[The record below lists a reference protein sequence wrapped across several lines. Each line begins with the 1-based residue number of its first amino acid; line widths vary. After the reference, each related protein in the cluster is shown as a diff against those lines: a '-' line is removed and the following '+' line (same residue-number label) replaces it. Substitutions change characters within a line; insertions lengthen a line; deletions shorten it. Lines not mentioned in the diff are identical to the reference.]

1 MNKKKLIALCAG
13 AAVLLLIV
21 IIVSLGGK
29 RTETSQ
35 EQLQSTETTVD
46 RNAEETKEQTE
57 PTRNLGAYHNDGQ
70 SENTEPLEEETTLP
84 TEALLIPEENI
95 ELGVVAGDMDAEID
109 EEDPEEFSEE
119 FTPAETTQQEMLPTE
134 TKPAETKPA
143 VNPLGEDFTL
153 SSLTY
158 ESYNAMTGE
167 QQKAVIDLFSSP
179 EEFVRWYQFAE
190 EKYLKEHPELAN
202 G

>member
-1 MNKKKLIALCAG
+1 MNKKTMIALCAG
-13 AAVLLLIV
+13 AAVLLLI
-21 IIVSLGGK
+21 ITAVSLGGK
-29 RTETSQ
+29 RTEAGQ
-35 EQLQSTETTVD
+35 EQLQSTETTVTQS
-46 RNAEETKEQTE
+46 EEATKEQTE
-57 PTRNLGAYHNDGQ
+57 PTRDLGAYHNDGQ
-70 SENTEPLEEETTLP
+70 TENTEPLEEETTVP
-84 TEALLIPEENI
+84 TQAPLIPEENI
-95 ELGVVAGDMDAEID
+95 EIDVVEIEMNANIAED
-109 EEDPEEFSEE
+109 EPEDYPIESM
-119 FTPAETTQQEMLPTE
+119 PQETIPVE
-134 TKPAETKPA
+134 TSPMETKPA

-190 EKYLKEHPELAN
+190 AKYLKEHPELAN